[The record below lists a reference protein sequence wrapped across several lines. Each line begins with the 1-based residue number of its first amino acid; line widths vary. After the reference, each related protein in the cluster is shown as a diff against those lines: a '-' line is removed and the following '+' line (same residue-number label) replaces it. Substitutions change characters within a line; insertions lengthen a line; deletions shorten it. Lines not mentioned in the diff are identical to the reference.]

1 MCKKDSGKLKP
12 EHRIVLSALE
22 VANVAHQRVATVSEV
37 VEALSLHKRDS
48 RLIKKSY
55 SSRLDKT
62 VAKVLAQL
70 HTRKII
76 FSAGVIGSNRYYG
89 SEKALPPE
97 ARALPSLTTRRRRVL
112 QLVRDTA
119 LALGRAVRTSDVI
132 GYAAS
137 HQNNSNISPE
147 LITRDLLNLKATGDL
162 LLVESTLR
170 RDDQGKNFYLPKDID
185 PTDLTSG
192 RPLTWLEEVAGSFK
206 ELWEERVHEA
216 TASDRL
222 PRPVSSSELRDRM
235 LALPQ
240 PHPNLHKR
248 MYLVNA
254 LTQLSRTGSA
264 VVRRVRRPGQRAVL
278 WVSSDVPDDKID
290 LADLFVS
297 DAERIGE
304 AVARAVRRFGRP
316 VNVKDVRA
324 EVKFD
329 PLLRPASTAS
339 LPAVICD
346 VSKVQ
351 RQSCRQGDD
360 VRYSRRLIRVFRAG
374 RIDNDTYYYHTQEG
388 LDDAKF
394 YVQLEHLKRKWAA
407 CSAIEQMTALA
418 GCAYPTIALGRALL
432 VEKDAKRMRA
442 SLERLLKTRHGTVE
456 ARGYAESLL
465 DQVRSVTGQIQIWLR
480 DRPHPALNCPYEV
493 NTGIPTWTAAELLAF
508 LKPFYPLAQG
518 ITDPNRLIRLVFR
531 SIRRVPNPNFRSR
544 FKQSPDEAAEYFFD
558 RTDALLYAA
567 QKWGG
572 FECCFQSALAASH
585 LGLLRDARFIFPLLT
600 MNQFED
606 RLTGVA
612 CLAFLQTTEAV
623 ERLRTVTVK
632 DISPAVRGAAL
643 WACGF
648 IEGEDIDDLLTSRQK
663 DDPDVHI
670 HEFSARAQHIKPLDW
685 WTLQI

>member
-1 MCKKDSGKLKP
+1 MCKKILGKLKS

-22 VANVAHQRVATVSEV
+22 VANIAHQRVATVNEV
-37 VEALSLHKRDS
+37 GRALLLNNRDS

-55 SSRLDKT
+55 SANLNKA
-62 VAKVLAQL
+62 VAKILEQL
-70 HTRKII
+70 YIRGII
-76 FSAGVIGSNRYYG
+76 FSPGVIGSNRYYG
-89 SEKALPPE
+89 SEKALPTQT
-97 ARALPSLTTRRRRVL
+97 RALPSLTTRRRRVL
-112 QLVRDTA
+112 QIVRDTA

-137 HQNNSNISPE
+137 HQNDFDISPE
-147 LITRDLLNLKATGDL
+147 LITRDILNLKATGDL

-170 RDDQGKNFYLPKDID
+170 RDDQGKNYYLPKDID

-206 ELWEERVHEA
+206 KLWEERVHEA

-222 PRPVSSSELRDRM
+222 PRPVSSGELRDHM

-240 PHPNLHKR
+240 SHPNLHKR

-254 LTQLSRTGSA
+254 LIQLSRTGSA
-264 VVRRVRRPGQRAVL
+264 VVKKVRRPGQRAVL
-278 WVSSDVPDDKID
+278 WVLSDVPDDKID
-290 LADLFVS
+290 LGDLFIS

-304 AVARAVRRFGRP
+304 AVARAVRRLGRP

-329 PLLRPASTAS
+329 PLLCPASTAS
-339 LPAVICD
+339 LPSVICD

-351 RQSCRQGDD
+351 RQPCRQGVD
-360 VRYSRRLIRVFRAG
+360 VRYSRRLVRVFRAG
-374 RIDNDTYYYHTQEG
+374 RIDNDSYYYHTQEG

-394 YVQLEHLKRKWAA
+394 YVQFEHLKRKWHA
-407 CSAIEQMTALA
+407 CGSTEQLNSLA

-432 VEKDAKRMRA
+432 VEKDAKRMKA
-442 SLERLLKTRHGTVE
+442 SLERLLRTRHGTAE
-456 ARGYAESLL
+456 ARDHAESLH

-480 DRPHPALNCPYEV
+480 DRPHPTLNYLCEV
-493 NTGIPTWTAAELLAF
+493 NTEIPTWTAAELLAF
-508 LKPFYPLAQG
+508 LKPFYPLAQE

-531 SIRRVPNPNFRSR
+531 SIRRVPNPHFRSR

-558 RTDALLYAA
+558 RTDALFYAA

-623 ERLRTVTVK
+623 ERLRTVAVK
-632 DISPAVRGAAL
+632 DESPAVRGAAL

-648 IEGEDIDDLLTSRQK
+648 IEGEGINDLLTSRQK
-663 DDPDVHI
+663 DDPDLYI
-670 HEFSARAQHIKPLDW
+670 REFSARAQHIKPLDW
-685 WTLQI
+685 WTLQV